1 MDHEGYTWTLRLAGD
16 HWSWAILDART
27 GTVVLGGEAPSRP
40 VAAAMVIRAIVRGVT
55 AESEMA
61 ERIAA

>member
-1 MDHEGYTWTLRLAGD
+1 MNHDGYTWTLRPASDG
-16 HWSWAILDART
+16 WSWTILDVRT
-27 GTVVLGGEAPSRP
+27 GTVVLRGEAPSRP
-40 VAAAMVIRAIVRGVT
+40 VGAAMVIRAIVRGVT